1 MKKGEMEKT
10 IADHLLQIKAIK
22 LEPAKPFLWASGWL
36 SPIYCDNRLVLSY
49 PETRN
54 IVRQAFLDLIKEL
67 YPSVTLV
74 AGVATGAIAHGMLV
88 ADKLNLPFAYVRPAP
103 KSHGLSNLIEG
114 RVTAGD
120 KVVVIEDLVSTGKSS
135 LAAVET
141 LRAAEC
147 EILGMLAI
155 FTYGFDAA
163 LKSFSEYSCRLHT
176 LTDYNTLINLAG
188 EKGLVG
194 EEQLETLDEWR
205 RDPAHWGKPDAVS
218 EKH

>member
-1 MKKGEMEKT
+1 MKMGDMEKT

-36 SPIYCDNRLVLSY
+36 SPIYCDNRLILSF

-54 IVRQAFLDLIKEL
+54 IVRQAFLNLINEL
-67 YPSVTLV
+67 YPSATLV

-88 ADKLNLPFAYVRPAP
+88 ADKLNLPFAYIRPAP

-114 RVTAGD
+114 HVNAGD
-120 KVVVIEDLVSTGKSS
+120 RVVVIEDLVSTGKSS

-141 LRAAEC
+141 LKAAEC
-147 EILGMLAI
+147 EVLGMLAI
-155 FTYGFDAA
+155 FTYGFDTAV
-163 LKSFSEYSCRLHT
+163 KSFRDYSCELHT
-176 LTDYNTLINLAG
+176 LTNYNALIQTAR

-194 EEQLETLDEWR
+194 EEQLEALKEWR
-205 RDPAHWGKPDAVS
+205 RAPAQWGKPDI
-218 EKH
+218 